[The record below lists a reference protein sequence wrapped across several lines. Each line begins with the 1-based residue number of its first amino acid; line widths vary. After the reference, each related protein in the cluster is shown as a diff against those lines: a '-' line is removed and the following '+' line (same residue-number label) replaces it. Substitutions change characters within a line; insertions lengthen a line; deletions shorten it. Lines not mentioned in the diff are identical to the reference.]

1 MHVDFNHEQRQLA
14 DALRRWIGRDY
25 TFETRRAIVHGASGV
40 SPAAWAT
47 LAELGLMA
55 LPVPQEH
62 GGFGGNA
69 FDMLGVMQELGR
81 GLVVE
86 PYVATMLGA
95 EFLRLGG
102 GHGALL
108 ERVAAGTCKLAC
120 ALGERQS
127 RHDLFDIAMQA
138 QATDGGYRLSGEKK
152 VVSHGAEADVLV
164 VSARSGGGQSAMT
177 GVSLFAVPANASG
190 VRITGYRTPD
200 GLRAADVVFDGV
212 VAPHAAL
219 IGGAGE
225 GGAIL
230 DAALDYGATLLCA
243 EALGA
248 MQALF
253 DATLDY
259 LKTRQQFGAPI
270 GKFQALQHRMA
281 DMAIHLEQARS
292 MALLAALTLARAD
305 DEGAAPGGAG
315 LSGACIGTDTEAEAD
330 AGAEADADEEADA
343 DAGAGTNAVPA
354 AGADGVGTT
363 DAAGAVDAVA
373 TRRRIVSAAKYR
385 VGQAARFIG
394 QGAIQLHGGMG
405 VTDELPV
412 SHYFK
417 RLAMIELMLGDSDH
431 HLERFIAQ
439 AGFKE
444 GA

>member
-25 TFETRRAIVHGASGV
+25 TFETRRAILHGASGV
-40 SPAAWAT
+40 SAPAWAT
-47 LAELGLMA
+47 MAELGLMA

-95 EFLRLGG
+95 EFLRMGG

-152 VVSHGAEADVLV
+152 VVSHGAEADVLI

-230 DAALDYGATLLCA
+230 DAALDYGAALLCA

-305 DEGAAPGGAG
+305 DEGVAPGGAG
-315 LSGACIGTDTEAEAD
+315 PSGAGVVTDAEAD
-330 AGAEADADEEADA
+330 AGADADAHAG
-343 DAGAGTNAVPA
+343 AGAGTNPDPA
-354 AGADGVGTT
+354 DGADGVGIS
-363 DAAGAVDAVA
+363 DAARVADAVA